1 MVLKVFW
8 SGDFVR
14 WNVELP
20 KRRAEVGC
28 WISWWGL
35 GCWVAGR
42 NESRELEWTTYLNS
56 KDQNRPGFLT
66 IPRPYIALFLAYYR

>member
-1 MVLKVFW
+1 MERGIAEGADRSGMV
-8 SGDFVR
+8 D
-14 WNVELP
+14 
-20 KRRAEVGC
+20 
-28 WISWWGL
+28 L
-35 GCWVAGR
+35 GRKLGYWAAGR

>member
-8 SGDFVR
+8 SGNFGR

-20 KRRAEVGC
+20 KRWAEGKC
-28 WISWWGL
+28 WIWYADWDAGWL
-35 GCWVAGR
+35 GEMRAR

-56 KDQNRPGFLT
+56 KE
-66 IPRPYIALFLAYYR
+66 

>member
-1 MVLKVFW
+1 ME
-8 SGDFVR
+8 R
-14 WNVELP
+14 EI
-20 KRRAEVGC
+20 AEVADRSGMMDL
-28 WISWWGL
+28 GRKL

-56 KDQNRPGFLT
+56 EDQNRPGFLT